1 MVNSPVFTKRMPTT
15 FAAERTLGRLAKWL
29 RLMGFD
35 TLSENQYPYG
45 SFMQHIGPERI
56 FLTRTKRLA
65 DERRG
70 SKTIFVQ
77 ANDPA
82 DQVVELIRKA
92 GLRPNQLHVFS
103 RCVICNEPIVAV
115 AKHVVRRSVPDYV
128 YNHHEDFSTC
138 PKCGRVFWKGT
149 HTDRALKTMRG
160 FFEAASPAHGGA
172 AAGVKHVN
180 SGV

>member
-1 MVNSPVFTKRMPTT
+1 MVNSPAFTKRMPTT
-15 FAAERTLGRLAKWL
+15 FAVEKTLGRLAKWL

-56 FLTRTKRLA
+56 FLTRTRRMA
-65 DERRG
+65 GERR
-70 SKTIFVQ
+70 SPKTIFIQ

-92 GLRPNQLHVFS
+92 GIRPNQLDVFT

-115 AKHVVRRSVPDYV
+115 AKKDLRRSVPDYV
-128 YNHHEDFSTC
+128 WNHQEDFSTC

-149 HTDRALKTMRG
+149 HTERALKTIRG
-160 FFEAASPAHGGA
+160 FFSRSHPLRQAERRLP
-172 AAGVKHVN
+172 
-180 SGV
+180 